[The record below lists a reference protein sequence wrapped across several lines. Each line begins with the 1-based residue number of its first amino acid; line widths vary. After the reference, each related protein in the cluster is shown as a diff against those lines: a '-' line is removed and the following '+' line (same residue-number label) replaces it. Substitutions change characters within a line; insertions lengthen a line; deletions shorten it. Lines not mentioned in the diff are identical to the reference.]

1 MPPASYEQIARWTD
15 EATFP
20 FVDCASHI
28 PDVRRCVR
36 GRYAGEFQRH
46 VEDESRQDRG
56 QPRKHAEENV
66 HEDRPARCNEMSIWY
81 YVTDGLGDHD
91 WGSNYTLDG
100 KTNRNSWTG
109 FDVKTSQQWAGDS
122 LIVHVRRSTS
132 QYKEN

>member
-1 MPPASYEQIARWTD
+1 MKRLFPLLIAPVTFLMCAAVFAAGTPVNFSGTWKMNRAKTEASPANTPKKMSMKIDQ
-15 EATFP
+15 
-20 FVDCASHI
+20 H
-28 PDVRRCVR
+28 
-36 GRYAGEFQRH
+36 G
-46 VEDESRQDRG
+46 
-56 QPRKHAEENV
+56 
-66 HEDRPARCNEMSIWY
+66 NEMSIWY

-122 LIVHVRRSTS
+122 LIVNVRRSTS